1 MDYKKIEELFVD
13 YILSTIGPNAETETE
28 RNNVLYKIKE
38 IIENILR
45 KALPDFIIYVIPYG
59 SFPVKTYLKDADID
73 ITIFFYSKIDK
84 ILLLNI
90 DNERIDFTISVIKEG
105 FEKINKE
112 SETEIINDI
121 KIIMADIRLLK
132 CKIGNINID
141 ISINNYAGIYKIIFI
156 NYIEEHIKDKFNL
169 LQIYNNNSYS
179 DNKRNLF
186 RRTFLLIKAW
196 CLYEGKLMGSNIGLM
211 ATYTLEILVIYI
223 FNFYYNEISNELEGF
238 EKFFEIMQKFNWEKE
253 IISLY
258 GIIPKFNFFTK
269 LENYNKHIEMEAIN
283 RNKLIINKPFWY
295 LEENNE
301 KDFIEDKKEKK
312 EIKKPLL
319 GINDIKTYINYLNR
333 GIEST
338 YLRSVGN
345 KIESV
350 NYDKMINILD
360 PLNNHNNLGKSIN
373 YHSKSRMKLVISFTI
388 KKLKKIKEIRKSSN
402 PFIYMNSLL
411 NLFKDTLSTIDLELF
426 EKYLKVPKIIS
437 NSKIYKKYKKN
448 KGNEEST
455 FTVEKTDIDKF
466 NKIFNEN
473 YVSDNNNTSLNLE
486 EEDYDEYEED
496 KKEELSM
503 DKSDNDEEEDEDQ
516 YEEDISNSIEDN
528 KELRETSEDSED
540 DDYYDIKEKFCLD
553 YILNKEIMKK
563 LFDLYEK
570 KEMSVKNNNMFI
582 SQTQKYSTE
591 LFDFLQKQKLI

>member
-1 MDYKKIEELFVD
+1 
-13 YILSTIGPNAETETE
+13 
-28 RNNVLYKIKE
+28 
-38 IIENILR
+38 
-45 KALPDFIIYVIPYG
+45 
-59 SFPVKTYLKDADID
+59 
-73 ITIFFYSKIDK
+73 
-84 ILLLNI
+84 
-90 DNERIDFTISVIKEG
+90 
-105 FEKINKE
+105 
-112 SETEIINDI
+112 
-121 KIIMADIRLLK
+121 
-132 CKIGNINID
+132 
-141 ISINNYAGIYKIIFI
+141 
-156 NYIEEHIKDKFNL
+156 
-169 LQIYNNNSYS
+169 
-179 DNKRNLF
+179 
-186 RRTFLLIKAW
+186 
-196 CLYEGKLMGSNIGLM
+196 
-211 ATYTLEILVIYI
+211 
-223 FNFYYNEISNELEGF
+223 
-238 EKFFEIMQKFNWEKE
+238 
-253 IISLY
+253 
-258 GIIPKFNFFTK
+258 
-269 LENYNKHIEMEAIN
+269 MEAIN

-301 KDFIEDKKEKK
+301 KDFIVDKKD
-312 EIKKPLL
+312 KKPLL

-448 KGNEEST
+448 KNNEDSS

-473 YVSDNNNTSLNLE
+473 YVSGGGGTSLNLE

-503 DKSDNDEEEDEDQ
+503 DKSDNGEEEDEDQ

-570 KEMSVKNNNMFI
+570 KEMSIKNNNMFI

-591 LFDFLQKQKLI
+591 LFYFLQKQKLI

>member
-112 SETEIINDI
+112 SDIEIINDI

-258 GIIPKFNFFTK
+258 GIIPKFNFFAK

-301 KDFIEDKKEKK
+301 KDFIVDKKD
-312 EIKKPLL
+312 KKPLL

-448 KGNEEST
+448 KNNEDSS

-503 DKSDNDEEEDEDQ
+503 DKSDNGEEEDEDQ

-570 KEMSVKNNNMFI
+570 KEMSIKNNNMFI

>member
-1 MDYKKIEELFVD
+1 
-13 YILSTIGPNAETETE
+13 
-28 RNNVLYKIKE
+28 
-38 IIENILR
+38 
-45 KALPDFIIYVIPYG
+45 
-59 SFPVKTYLKDADID
+59 
-73 ITIFFYSKIDK
+73 
-84 ILLLNI
+84 
-90 DNERIDFTISVIKEG
+90 
-105 FEKINKE
+105 
-112 SETEIINDI
+112 
-121 KIIMADIRLLK
+121 
-132 CKIGNINID
+132 
-141 ISINNYAGIYKIIFI
+141 
-156 NYIEEHIKDKFNL
+156 
-169 LQIYNNNSYS
+169 
-179 DNKRNLF
+179 
-186 RRTFLLIKAW
+186 
-196 CLYEGKLMGSNIGLM
+196 
-211 ATYTLEILVIYI
+211 
-223 FNFYYNEISNELEGF
+223 
-238 EKFFEIMQKFNWEKE
+238 
-253 IISLY
+253 
-258 GIIPKFNFFTK
+258 
-269 LENYNKHIEMEAIN
+269 MEAIN

-301 KDFIEDKKEKK
+301 KDFIVDKKD
-312 EIKKPLL
+312 KKPLL

-448 KGNEEST
+448 KNNEDSS

-473 YVSDNNNTSLNLE
+473 YVSGGGGTSLNLE

-503 DKSDNDEEEDEDQ
+503 DKSDNGEEEDEDQ

-570 KEMSVKNNNMFI
+570 KEMSIKNNNMFI